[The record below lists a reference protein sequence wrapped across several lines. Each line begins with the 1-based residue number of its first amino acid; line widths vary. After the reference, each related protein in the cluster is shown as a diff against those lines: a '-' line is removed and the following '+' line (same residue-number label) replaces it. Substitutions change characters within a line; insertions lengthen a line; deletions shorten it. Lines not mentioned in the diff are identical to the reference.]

1 MYLLFSLSPHF
12 RSSSSGTPAI
22 LPFSPAMYLH
32 SSDIFLSKQIT
43 LPEKN
48 TILPEDCENLRR
60 LLRLNRRDKVRNALI
75 IICEHRRSEQEHLF
89 GRLFSFSWFFVRS
102 VVYLFFRSF
111 GWSFPV
117 RLVVFIRLFVRSLFA
132 RSVASVD
139 NSPSHPRFYKQ
150 KSSETTTLGRKPVV
164 IHIQVYILGHNQPI

>member
-1 MYLLFSLSPHF
+1 MYVPPLQSLPPTFVPVLPVHQ
-12 RSSSSGTPAI
+12 RS
-22 LPFSPAMYLH
+22 
-32 SSDIFLSKQIT
+32 FLSVQLCTFTVLISSLASK
-43 LPEKN
+43 LLYRGK
-48 TILPEDCENLRR
+48 ILCCHRTVR
-60 LLRLNRRDKVRNALI
+60 TYGRLNRLDKVRNSLI